1 MVYCEEK
8 EGPWGVGACAW
19 SVLYPACAVRVAGVA
34 SRGRSN
40 SAQPRPAG
48 RRLSLLVTARGP
60 ILHPA
65 PGGEEGCRTR
75 RER

>member
-48 RRLSLLVTARGP
+48 RRLSLLVTA
-60 ILHPA
+60 
-65 PGGEEGCRTR
+65 
-75 RER
+75 